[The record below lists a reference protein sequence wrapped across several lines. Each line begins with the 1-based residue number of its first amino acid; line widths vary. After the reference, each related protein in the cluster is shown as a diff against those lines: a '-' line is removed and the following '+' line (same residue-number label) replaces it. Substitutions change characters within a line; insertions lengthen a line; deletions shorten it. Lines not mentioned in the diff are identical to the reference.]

1 MKAADTSDG
10 APLCARPIPEWAGVR
25 LCLASGRVA
34 VARAML
40 AVRRGDR
47 LAAEELLIAAQ
58 RDLARAEITVGDL
71 SRSDRG

>member
-1 MKAADTSDG
+1 MTDKGD
-10 APLCARPIPEWAGVR
+10 APLYGRPIPEWAAVR

-47 LAAEELLIAAQ
+47 LVAEELLIAAQ
-58 RDLARAEITVGDL
+58 RDLTRAEIAVADL
-71 SRSDRG
+71 ARGER